1 MATMG
6 ELASIGDYRLYNDGC
21 WTVPYLITIEK
32 RKMYGDCVVWVK
44 VNDKIFTD
52 YNEAVS
58 VMMDMYNQEAQE
70 E

>member
-1 MATMG
+1 MAV
-6 ELASIGDYRLYNDGC
+6 LATKGDYRLYNDGC
-21 WTVPYLITIEK
+21 ATAPYLITIEK
-32 RKMYGDCVVWVK
+32 RKMYGDSVVWVK